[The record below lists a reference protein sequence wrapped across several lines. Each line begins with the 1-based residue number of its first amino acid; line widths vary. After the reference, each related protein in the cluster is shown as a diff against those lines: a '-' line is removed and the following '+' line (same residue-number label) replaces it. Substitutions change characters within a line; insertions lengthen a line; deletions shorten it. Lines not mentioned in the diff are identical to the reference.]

1 MFERVTFRRL
11 SRRQFLALSA
21 AAALSSFLPVRHSAD
36 PLFLVD
42 AHLDLGWNLTNYG
55 RDYTRSAY
63 ITRALETK
71 RAVERIAGKAML
83 GLPELLAAQ
92 VAVLFGVIFVMPRR
106 AVSSVLQIAHYA
118 TSDEAHAWALRMVA
132 DIERFAAQ
140 SRRTLFIR
148 SAADLENILT
158 TWHPSVPPE
167 ARRIGILLA
176 MEGADPVRTPADF
189 AAWYARGLRCVGL
202 AWLRTRYAGS
212 DTEPSGLTAQGEAL
226 LREMSAYR
234 VILDTAHLAE
244 QAFWDCLRHWQG
256 AIIYSHG
263 VPRHFLATQR
273 ALSDAQIAA
282 LVERNGVIG
291 VGLYSGFYRRRRGIG
306 FTVEDV
312 ADAIDY
318 ICQRFGSAYV
328 ALGSD
333 LDGGFGADHA
343 PQGIQT
349 IADLSKVFAALQSR
363 GYTQADL
370 RAIAHGNWLRVLR
383 SAL

>member
-1 MFERVTFRRL
+1 MTAQRL
-11 SRRQFLALSA
+11 SRRQFLALVA
-21 AAALSSFLPVRHSAD
+21 AAALGSTLSARSRPDLPI
-36 PLFLVD
+36 LID
-42 AHLDLGWNLTNYG
+42 AHLDLGWNITNYG

-63 ITRALETK
+63 VTRALEAG
-71 RAVERIAGKAML
+71 RAIERVAGRAML
-83 GLPELLAAQ
+83 GLPELLAAPI
-92 VAVLFGVIFVMPRR
+92 AVLFGVIFVMPRR
-106 AVSSVLQIAHYA
+106 AVSSALQVANYA
-118 TSDEAHAWALRMVA
+118 TPDEAHAWALRMVE

-140 SRRTLFIR
+140 SGRALFIR

-158 TWHPSVPPE
+158 TWHPSLPPE

-176 MEGADPVRTPADF
+176 MEGADPIRTPADF
-189 AAWYARGLRCVGL
+189 GAWYARGLRCVGL
-202 AWLRTRYAGS
+202 AWLQTRYAGGNA
-212 DTEPSGLTAQGEAL
+212 EPSGLTAQGEAL

-263 VPRHFLATQR
+263 VPRRFLATQR
-273 ALSDAQIAA
+273 ALSNDQMTA

-291 VGLYSGFYRRRRGIG
+291 IGLYSGFYARRRGTG
-306 FTVEDV
+306 FTIGDV

-318 ICQRFGSAYV
+318 ICQRFGTCAHV

-333 LDGGFGADHA
+333 LDGGFGAAHA
-343 PQGIQT
+343 PQGIDT
-349 IADLSKVFAALQSR
+349 IADLSKVIAALQSR
-363 GYTQADL
+363 GYTQGDL
-370 RAIAHGNWLRVLR
+370 EAIAHGNWLRVLR